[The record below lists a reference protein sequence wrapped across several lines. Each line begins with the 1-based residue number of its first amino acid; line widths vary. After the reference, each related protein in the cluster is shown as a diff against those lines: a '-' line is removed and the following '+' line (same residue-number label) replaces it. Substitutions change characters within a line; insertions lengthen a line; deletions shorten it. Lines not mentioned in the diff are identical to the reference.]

1 MPLKK
6 LAESAV
12 VEEHN
17 SLVRFI
23 TCGSTGDGKST
34 LLGSLCGDSS
44 KSGPKNEY
52 IGSSL
57 LAGALTVEREQG
69 NASDVAYR
77 CFSVDQRKFISLD
90 AHDHAQKNEHEL
102 RTRNV
107 VAGLSSADVAILMVD
122 AQKGIQTQTRRQAY
136 LAAQIGIRRIVV
148 AVNKMDLVDY
158 CEGVFEQIVESYQL
172 FAEKIGIDKITFIP
186 MSVPKGENVTT
197 PSEKMPWY
205 SGAILVDYL
214 KAVETDDGLA
224 ALDPLRMPVKKV
236 DRSDQGLCSFS
247 GQLCSGSVKP
257 GNKIR
262 VLPSG
267 KESTISRVVA
277 LDGEVGVAVAG
288 QSVTFAL
295 ADEVALSRGDLIV
308 ASDQPASVAK
318 QFETRI
324 IWMHEEPLLSGRTY
338 QMQIGTQTVSAT
350 VTDIKYQV
358 NVDTLEHV
366 AAKKLDLNA
375 IGVCSISLDRDIAFD
390 PYQENRDTGS
400 FILIDRQTNN
410 TLGAGLINFALR
422 RSHNIIMQHVD
433 VTREARAAHKHQ
445 KPCILWLT
453 GLSGAGKSAIAN
465 LVEQKLFAMGRHTY
479 LLDGDNVRHGLN
491 KDLGF
496 TDADRVEN
504 IRRIS
509 EVAKLM
515 MDAGLIVITAFISP
529 FRSERRMARELVDE
543 NEFVEI
549 YVNTPLDVAEQRDV
563 KGLYKKA
570 RNGELKNFTGIDS
583 PYEEPENPECDLLT
597 AQYGA
602 EDCADQVISYLQA
615 NGYVE

>member
-6 LAESAV
+6 PAESAV
-12 VEEHN
+12 VAEHK

-23 TCGSTGDGKST
+23 TCGSSGDGKST
-34 LLGSLCGDSS
+34 LLDSLCSDSRMSGS
-44 KSGPKNEY
+44 KSEY

-57 LAGALTVEREQG
+57 LGSALAVERGQG
-69 NASDVAYR
+69 VISDIAYG
-77 CFSVDQRKFISLD
+77 CFSTGRRKFIALNTL
-90 AHDHAQKNEHEL
+90 AQGHEQHM
-102 RTRNV
+102 RNM

-122 AQKGIQTQTRRQAY
+122 AQKGINALSRRQVY
-136 LAAQIGIRRIVV
+136 LAAQISVRHLVIT
-148 AVNKMDLVDY
+148 VNKMDLVDY
-158 CEGVFEQIVESYQL
+158 CEGVFQQIVEGYQL
-172 FAEKIGIDKITFIP
+172 FAEKIGIEQMMFIP
-186 MSVPKGENVTT
+186 MSASKGENVAT
-197 PSEKMPWY
+197 PSEQMPWY
-205 SGAILVDYL
+205 NGPSLVDYL
-214 KAVETDDGLA
+214 NAVEVDDERSA
-224 ALDPLRMPVKKV
+224 RDPLRLAVCSV
-236 DRSDQGLCSFS
+236 DRSEQGYCRFS

-257 GNKIR
+257 GHKIR
-262 VLPSG
+262 VLPLG
-267 KESTISRVVA
+267 KESTVSRIETIDGD
-277 LDGEVGVAVAG
+277 LDEAVAG

-295 ADEVALSRGDLIV
+295 ADAIDLSRGDLIV

-324 IWMHEEPLLSGRTY
+324 IWMHVEPLLSGRAY
-338 QMQIGTQTVSAT
+338 LMQIGTQTVSAT

-358 NVDTLEHV
+358 NVDTLEHM
-366 AAKKLDLNA
+366 AAKKLELNM
-375 IGVCSISLDRDIAFD
+375 IGVCSISLDKDIAFD

-400 FILIDRQTNN
+400 FILLDRLTNK

-422 RSHNIIMQHVD
+422 RSHNITMQHVD
-433 VTREARAAHKHQ
+433 VTREARANHKLQ

-453 GLSGAGKSAIAN
+453 GLSGAGKSTIAN

-529 FRSERRMARELVDE
+529 FRSERRMARELVAE
-543 NEFVEI
+543 KEFVEI
-549 YVNTPLDVAEQRDV
+549 YVNTPLDIAEQRDV

-583 PYEEPENPECDLLT
+583 PYEKPESPECDLL
-597 AQYGA
+597 AAECSA
-602 EDCADQVISYLQA
+602 EDCADQVVSYLQA